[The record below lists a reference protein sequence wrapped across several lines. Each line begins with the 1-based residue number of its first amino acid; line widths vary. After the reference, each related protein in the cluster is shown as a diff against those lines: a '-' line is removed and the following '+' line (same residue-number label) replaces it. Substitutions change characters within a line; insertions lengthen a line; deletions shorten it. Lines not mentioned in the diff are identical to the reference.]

1 MGFNSG
7 FKGLNENPLGAI
19 FKLMFE
25 TVFQT
30 SAWRLLLL
38 LLLLTAIE
46 LSVGGSS
53 PYVNTDKAN
62 KNKYMST

>member
-1 MGFNSG
+1 M
-7 FKGLNENPLGAI
+7 KTRLGAI

-30 SAWRLLLL
+30 SAWRLLLLL

-62 KNKYMST
+62 ENKYT